1 MVLSSN
7 NQSDVIRRLSQYVCI
22 ARPQKYQNVAHSAF
36 DLVYKM
42 LLQDPARRI
51 TGINSTVLSWDELYL
66 AIGVYDGKAAF
77 KLPFTFL
84 LM

>member
-51 TGINSTVLSWDELYL
+51 TDFDFEGPSFSEEQIKDL
-66 AIGVYDGKAAF
+66 I
-77 KLPFTFL
+77 
-84 LM
+84 